1 MMTSTQIRQSFL
13 DFFKS
18 KQHTIVPSSS
28 LMPDSPN
35 LLFTNAGMNQ
45 FVPIFLGQV
54 KCPYSP
60 GRAADTQKCI
70 RAGGK
75 HNDLDDV
82 GLDTYH
88 HTFFEMLGNWSFG
101 DYFKKEAIE
110 WAWELVVG
118 IWKFPPQRLYATVY
132 NPDKSKNDPSEFDQE
147 AWNFWA
153 EKFRSVGLDPAVHI
167 VNGNKRDNFW
177 MMGDTG
183 PCGPC
188 SELHVD
194 LTPDGDTRGALVNK
208 GDARCIEI
216 WNLVFIQFNANPDG
230 SFSPLPAKHVDTGM
244 GFERVTSIIQGTK
257 EFTDFKNAK
266 ISNYETDIFRPIF
279 DALEKLS
286 GKKYTSTLPQSAGIA
301 TVSVAPVG
309 VPPTG
314 PTRATNPIAQSTSHP
329 PEAAARDAQ
338 QGDRD
343 GRDPQRTGAPQAA
356 YYKRRLPHFER
367 PWAKYMVTFSTRE
380 KHQLSPTARD
390 IVLNSLLFGHEQ
402 RRYQMYAAC
411 VMPDHVHFLF
421 EPQIKEQDKDGKP
434 VFWPLTELLHSIKSF
449 TAHEINKV
457 EKTTGQVW
465 ENESFDRLIRG
476 NSDLEEKFHYICRNP
491 WDNGVIPATE
501 PYRWLWTPDAAE
513 EEKRERAAQGI
524 ATVPVA
530 SVGVPPTDSSREGA
544 ASSQRHSTSH
554 APGAVARDAQQ
565 GDRDGRD
572 PQALASAEQVQ
583 IDIAFRVIAD
593 HIRTLSFAIADGIQ
607 PGNNDRN
614 YVLRRILRRA
624 VRYGRTL
631 GFHEPFFYKLVDVL
645 AQTMGDVFPE
655 IRTRQ
660 AQVQETIRIEEEAF
674 NKTLDRGIEL
684 FNDEA
689 AKLLGTAPAPG
700 AVSRALAGNREAS
713 DNRGAKYSKRHLP
726 HFERPWGK
734 YTVTF
739 STREKRQL
747 TPAERDIVLQSVLYA
762 HEHRQYQLFAA
773 CVMPDHVHLLFEPQ
787 IKEQDKE
794 GNPVF
799 FSLGELLHG
808 IKSTTAHRINKAANV
823 KGVHVWEEE
832 SFDRLMRGDADLEE
846 KFHYI
851 CRNPWDN
858 GVVPSTENYRWL
870 WTPEAGSAPAPGAV
884 PRALAENTEA
894 SADPNVPG
902 QSAAPDVSREGA
914 GNDARGGR
922 APQISGAFAFRLYDE
937 QGFPL
942 DLTELMARERGLS
955 VDTAGFEKLMDEQ
968 RARARAAQKK
978 EVISLSQIET
988 TTPTHF
994 LGYDHNHTGADV
1006 QEVVALKDKTAV
1018 VLNNS
1023 VCYAEMGGQVGDTGE
1038 LTGSGQLWR
1047 VTNTQKSGNTWLH
1060 FIEGGDAPAP
1070 GQHVT
1075 LQYDAARRNAIQR
1088 HHTVTHLLHWAL
1100 HEVASQEASQKG
1112 SFVGPDKLTFDFNSA
1127 PLTPAQVADIEKLV
1141 NERILENAPV
1151 SWTEV
1156 PHADVKNRKDVMQ
1169 FFGDKYG
1176 DVVRVVQV
1184 GGKAGE
1190 LNGYSMELCGGTHTR
1205 ATGEIGLFRI
1215 VGENAIA
1222 AGVRRIEAVAGLT
1235 AYDLANQQLHLIR
1248 NIAGKINSPVHELE
1262 KKVEALL
1269 AQQKELEKQ
1278 VRTAMQRNAS
1288 NAASELIGSA
1298 KTVNGVPLITHNLGD
1313 AEGDFLQAI
1322 ADSLKGRFKGV
1333 VVLGGGSNDAVSLI
1347 ATVSAEFTAKIQA
1360 GKIIQTIA
1368 PIVGGKG
1375 GGKPDNARGGG
1386 KDASKLDEA
1395 LSKAAA
1401 LL

>member
-45 FVPIFLGQV
+45 FVPIFLGQT
-54 KCPYSP
+54 KCPYTP

-132 NPDKSKNDPSEFDQE
+132 SPDKSKNDPSEFDQD

-167 VNGNKRDNFW
+167 VNGNKKDNFW
-177 MMGDTG
+177 MMGETG

-194 LTPDGDTRGALVNK
+194 LTPAGDTKGALVNQ

-230 SFSPLPAKHVDTGM
+230 SFSLLPTQNVDTGM
-244 GFERVTSIIQGTK
+244 GFERATSIIQGTK
-257 EFTDFKNAK
+257 GFTDFAHAK

-286 GKKYTSTLPQSAGIA
+286 NKRYASTLPSREPVITGGSPALTAGPGGL
-301 TVSVAPVG
+301 TQGSGTLTGHPPVSTGDPRGSTEVACALTS
-309 VPPTG
+309 VPPTLTG
-314 PTRATNPIAQSTSHP
+314 GSRA
-329 PEAAARDAQ
+329 
-338 QGDRD
+338 
-343 GRDPQRTGAPQAA
+343 
-356 YYKRRLPHFER
+356 
-367 PWAKYMVTFSTRE
+367 
-380 KHQLSPTARD
+380 
-390 IVLNSLLFGHEQ
+390 
-402 RRYQMYAAC
+402 
-411 VMPDHVHFLF
+411 
-421 EPQIKEQDKDGKP
+421 
-434 VFWPLTELLHSIKSF
+434 LTEG
-449 TAHEINKV
+449 A
-457 EKTTGQVW
+457 
-465 ENESFDRLIRG
+465 
-476 NSDLEEKFHYICRNP
+476 
-491 WDNGVIPATE
+491 
-501 PYRWLWTPDAAE
+501 DAAGTHSQPPGTSG
-513 EEKRERAAQGI
+513 KHPGDAGQHAA
-524 ATVPVA
+524 
-530 SVGVPPTDSSREGA
+530 PT
-544 ASSQRHSTSH
+544 
-554 APGAVARDAQQ
+554 
-565 GDRDGRD
+565 
-572 PQALASAEQVQ
+572 PQEQVQ

-631 GFHEPFFYKLVDVL
+631 GFKEPFFYKLVDVL
-645 AQTMGDVFPE
+645 ADTMGDVFPE
-655 IRTRQ
+655 IRARKK
-660 AQVQETIRIEEEAF
+660 QVQETIQREEEAF

-684 FNDEA
+684 FNDETV
-689 AKLLGTAPAPG
+689 KLSGSAPAPIPLGSTG
-700 AVSRALAGNREAS
+700 APPVVSRAPAGNREAS
-713 DNRGAKYSKRHLP
+713 ASPGASYSKRSLP

-734 YTVTF
+734 YMVTF
-739 STREKRQL
+739 ATRQKRQL
-747 TPAERDIVLQSVLYA
+747 TSAERDIVLESILYA
-762 HEHRQYQLFAA
+762 HTHRQYQLFAA

-787 IKEQDKE
+787 IKEQDKD
-794 GNPVF
+794 GKPVF
-799 FSLGELLHG
+799 YPLDEILQG
-808 IKSTTAHRINKAANV
+808 IKSTTAHKINKAAKV
-823 KGVHVWEEE
+823 TGVHVWEEE
-832 SFDRLMRGDADLEE
+832 SFDRLMRSDADLEE
-846 KFHYI
+846 KFHYL

-858 GVVPSTENYRWL
+858 GVVSPTENYRWL
-870 WTPEAGSAPAPGAV
+870 WTPEVPVAGDAP
-884 PRALAENTEA
+884 E
-894 SADPNVPG
+894 
-902 QSAAPDVSREGA
+902 VSREGA
-914 GNDARGGR
+914 GNHRRGAC
-922 APQISGAFAFRLYDE
+922 APQTNVISGDFAFKLYDTY
-937 QGFPL
+937 GFPL
-942 DLTELMARERGLS
+942 DLTELMARERGLT
-955 VDTAGFEKLMDEQ
+955 VDKEGFEKLMEEQ

-988 TTPTHF
+988 TTPTKF
-994 LGYDHNHTGADV
+994 VGYDHLAVDAKV
-1006 QEVVALKDKTAV
+1006 IEVVSLKDKTAV
-1018 VLNNS
+1018 ILDTS
-1023 VCYAEMGGQVGDTGE
+1023 ACYAEMGGQVGDTGE

-1060 FIEGGDAPAP
+1060 FISDSGTGVSPVSSNPQTTHGRDARATTADGMPALLLP
-1070 GQHVT
+1070 GAAVT
-1075 LQYDAARRNAIQR
+1075 LTVDKSRRDAIQR

-1100 HEVASQEASQKG
+1100 HEVASREASQKG

-1141 NERILENAPV
+1141 NERIVENAGV

-1156 PHADVKNRKDVMQ
+1156 PHAEVKQNAKIMQ

-1176 DVVRVVQV
+1176 DTVRVVQI
-1184 GGKAGE
+1184 GGGAGK
-1190 LNGYSMELCGGTHTR
+1190 LDGYSMELCGGTHTR

-1215 VGENAIA
+1215 VGESAIA

-1235 AYDLANQQLHLIR
+1235 AYDLANEQLQLIR
-1248 NIAGKINSPVHELE
+1248 SIAGKINSPVGELE

-1269 AQQKELEKQ
+1269 AHQKELEDKLRRLTQ
-1278 VRTAMQRNAS
+1278 QRAAERARNLIESPEINRTINGTPA
-1288 NAASELIGSA
+1288 IIHYCG
-1298 KTVNGVPLITHNLGD
+1298 TVG
-1313 AEGDFLQAI
+1313 GDFLQMV
-1322 ADSLKGRFKGV
+1322 ADELKRDFKGV
-1333 VVLGGGSNDAVSLI
+1333 VVLAGAESGAV
-1347 ATVSAEFTAKIQA
+1347 AFVVTVSSDFTAKIQA
-1360 GKIIQTIA
+1360 GKIIQQIA

-1375 GGKPDNARGGG
+1375 GGKPDHARGGG

-1395 LSKAAA
+1395 LAKAKS